1 MQWSLQCILLKC
13 PSMHM
18 VSHMRDCSVLAG
30 SLTQLTAEVSV
41 SLLASAGRTIVSDWW
56 GSIMKHYT
64 VCMCVYAIHCLH
76 SRCRK
81 STQKGRT
88 DGWCLSVSSVVAASF
103 SPFLTTAEKS
113 QNTYLHETWWKVLF
127 SYQYED
133 KISFFF
139 VVVFFGWLCSFWS
152 WGVVS
157 LLVSRASLSGEQAIT
172 VDSSRNTC

>member
-1 MQWSLQCILLKC
+1 MQRSLQCILLKC
-13 PSMHM
+13 LSMHM

-41 SLLASAGRTIVSDWW
+41 SLLASAGRTIVFDWW

-76 SRCRK
+76 SRYRK
-81 STQKGRT
+81 STQKGRM

-103 SPFLTTAEKS
+103 SPLLTTAEKS
-113 QNTYLHETWWKVLF
+113 QNTYFF
-127 SYQYED
+127 SAWNLVKPIFLSIWRQN
-133 KISFFF
+133 IFVFF
-139 VVVFFGWLCSFWS
+139 VWSGSFWS

-157 LLVSRASLSGEQAIT
+157 LLVSRTSLSGEQAIT
-172 VDSSRNTC
+172 VDCSSNTC